1 MPKKVKQKKEQPVVK
16 ELSVKGTLAAM
27 KVIVDNF
34 TPSGYTRIFDKKV
47 A

>member
-1 MPKKVKQKKEQPVVK
+1 MPKKIKKKQTAVKK
-16 ELSVKGTLAAM
+16 LSVKGTLAAM
-27 KVIVDNF
+27 KVIVNNF

>member
-1 MPKKVKQKKEQPVVK
+1 MTKKDKKHSVAK
-16 ELSVKGTLAAM
+16 KLSVKGTLAAM

>member
-1 MPKKVKQKKEQPVVK
+1 MTKKAKKKQPVAK
-16 ELSVKGTLAAM
+16 KLSVEGTLAAM